1 MYFAFAKA
9 NRNIPLIHYFKTALE
24 IVLFRNISNCMSDYL
39 SFPPLQP
46 NSHIRI
52 LCTARIAS
60 VEKLAPAIGWL
71 KAQGYKVSL
80 GKTIGKKQ
88 DQYGGSNEERLTDF
102 QDALTDPNV
111 NAIWIARGGYGTIKI
126 VDDIDMSVLQGGNKL
141 LLGYSDVT
149 NLHGLWQ
156 RHGLQS
162 VHGFMP
168 EELHEK
174 SEEVLRSWSRVVAGV
189 SQSLT
194 FENTR
199 QLPET
204 TITAPVVGGNL
215 SVLLSMLGSSTF
227 PDVAGHILFIEDLD
241 EYLYHVDRM
250 MTTLK
255 RSGKLDNLKALI
267 VGGMTDMQDH
277 EIPFGKTIQ
286 EIMEEHTATFGYP
299 VIFDFPSGHVID
311 NFTFVLGKPT
321 TLDIQEKNITISQ

>member
-1 MYFAFAKA
+1 
-9 NRNIPLIHYFKTALE
+9 
-24 IVLFRNISNCMSDYL
+24 MSDYL
-39 SFPPLQP
+39 SFTRLQP

-52 LCTARIAS
+52 LCTARMAS
-60 VEKLAPAIGWL
+60 VEKLAPAIKWL
-71 KAQGYKVSL
+71 RAQEYQVSL

-88 DQYGGSNEERLTDF
+88 HQYGGSNKERLEDF
-102 QDALTDPNV
+102 QEALADPNV

-126 VDDIDMSVLQGGNKL
+126 IDDIDMSVLKGGNKL

-162 VHGFMP
+162 VHCFMP
-168 EELHEK
+168 QELHEK
-174 SEEVLRSWSRVVAGV
+174 SKEVLHNWSRVVAGE

-194 FENTR
+194 FQNEN
-199 QLPET
+199 QLAVS
-204 TITAPVVGGNL
+204 TITAAVVGGNL

-227 PDVAGHILFIEDLD
+227 PDLAGHILFIEDLD

-277 EIPFGKTIQ
+277 EIPFGKTAR
-286 EIMEEHTATFGYP
+286 EIIEEHTANANFP
-299 VIFDFPSGHVID
+299 IIFDFPAGHVID
-311 NFTFVLGKPT
+311 NFTFVLGKIT
-321 TLDIQEKNITISQ
+321 TLDIRENNITISQ